1 MLEYILAVSLKLPCC
16 DTYVGT
22 FANCEQADSY
32 YQQTL
37 SDHEGYSCLHQ
48 EFIMLPK
55 DFEHKYIYVTPEI
68 TVTPNK

>member
-22 FANCEQADSY
+22 FQNCEQAESY
-32 YQQTL
+32 YQKVL
-37 SDHEGYSCLHQ
+37 YDHEGYSCLHQ

-55 DFEHKYIYVTPEI
+55 DFVHNYIMVTPE
-68 TVTPNK
+68 VEVVK